1 MPKECCK
8 KTWEKIPEDEPVF
21 ILRGKDLL
29 SGIVV
34 EEWIRLAE
42 RWKVND
48 DKLRRAKEHL
58 RDIKEFQS
66 ENPDRCKVP
75 D

>member
-21 ILRGKDLL
+21 ILRGQDLI
-29 SGIVV
+29 SGILV
-34 EEWIRLAE
+34 EEWIQLAE
-42 RWKVND
+42 RWKVNK
-48 DKLRRAKEHL
+48 DKIDRAKEHL
-58 RDIKEFQS
+58 QDIRIFQL
-66 ENPDRCKVP
+66 ENPRRCKTP